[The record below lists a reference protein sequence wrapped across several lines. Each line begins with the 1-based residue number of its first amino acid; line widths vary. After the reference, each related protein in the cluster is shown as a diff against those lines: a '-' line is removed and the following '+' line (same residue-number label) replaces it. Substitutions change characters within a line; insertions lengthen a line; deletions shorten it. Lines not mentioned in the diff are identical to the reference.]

1 MTKPAELYACLSAKE
16 FPAQA
21 MLRLRPE
28 LRHQSCVVMEGEPP
42 LQYVRSRNA
51 KAHRLGIA
59 HGMTQVD
66 IDRFPAV
73 TVLSRSRAEEATAKT
88 VILECAGAFSPR
100 VEDCSRGNAF
110 LCVVDIAGT
119 ESLFGPPAALA
130 KDLVQCVKELG
141 IAASIAVSRN
151 FHAAICLARDRSART
166 NVSIIASGEERGALS
181 PLPLS
186 VLDLSEEHAETFS
199 LWGIRTLGMLA
210 DLPEK
215 ALIARMGQ
223 EVKRLR
229 KLARGEL
236 PHLFLPIE
244 VPFTLE
250 EHMEL

>member
-1 MTKPAELYACLSAKE
+1 MTKPAELYACIFAKE

-28 LRHQSCVVMEGEPP
+28 LRHQPCVVMEGEPP
-42 LQYVRSRNA
+42 LQYACSRNA
-51 KAHRLGIA
+51 KAYRLGIA
-59 HGMTQVD
+59 HGMTQVE
-66 IDRFPAV
+66 IDTFPAV
-73 TVLSRSRAEEATAKT
+73 TVLSRSKAEEAAAKT

-100 VEDCSRGNAF
+100 VEDSSRNDAF
-110 LCVVDIAGT
+110 VCVVDIAGT

-151 FHAAICLARDRSART
+151 FHAAICLARGQSART
-166 NVSIIASGEERGALS
+166 NVSVIASGEERGALS

-223 EVKRLR
+223 DGIQVIRS
-229 KLARGEL
+229 
-236 PHLFLPIE
+236 
-244 VPFTLE
+244 VPGS
-250 EHMEL
+250 